1 MVISENPYLRNKAEI
16 RRNFNRAAGGYDR
29 VALLQQT
36 VGERLLDR
44 LDDIRLQ
51 PARILDLGSGTG
63 SLSARLAQRYAPARV
78 VQLDLSFNM
87 LKQSVRNKDFAGR
100 SVLLCADT
108 ENLPIADDCSEFAF
122 SNLMFQWVS
131 RLDRAL
137 EEIYRALRPGGLL
150 LFSTFGPDS
159 LFELRESWSGVD
171 DHVHVNAF
179 TDMHDVGDALVR
191 AGFADP
197 VMETE
202 AFTLVYDDGLALMR
216 ELKSLGAGNV
226 NAGRRKSLTG
236 KRRLRDMLTEYRRRY
251 GNNGLPAT
259 FEAVYGHAWV
269 PETKQDRRQDREQG
283 IFPLSF
289 RARANAGG
297 RALHPSP
304 GSA

>member
-1 MVISENPYLRNKAEI
+1 MSEDPYLKDKAEI
-16 RRNFNRAAGGYDR
+16 RRNFNRAAGSYDR
-29 VALLQQT
+29 VAVLQQT
-36 VGERLLDR
+36 VGQRLLDR

-63 SLSARLAQRYAPARV
+63 SLSARLAQRYVPARV

-87 LKQSVRNKDFAGR
+87 LKQAGR
-100 SVLLCADT
+100 NGDVTGRRCLLCADA
-108 ENLPIADDCSEFAF
+108 ESLPIADECSEFAF

-179 TDMHDVGDALVR
+179 TDMHDLGDALVR

-197 VMETE
+197 VMEAET
-202 AFTLVYDDGLALMR
+202 FTLVYDDGLALMR

-236 KRRLRDMLTEYRRRY
+236 KRQLREMLAEYRRRY
-251 GNNGLPAT
+251 GNDGLRAT

-269 PETKQDRRQDREQG
+269 PETKQGRREDREQG
-283 IFPLSF
+283 VFPLSF
-289 RARANAGG
+289 RARAHAGG
-297 RALHPSP
+297 RALHPLP
-304 GSA
+304 GAA

>member
-1 MVISENPYLRNKAEI
+1 MAVSEDPYLKDKAGI
-16 RRNFNRAAGGYDR
+16 RRNFNRAAGGYDQ
-29 VALLQQT
+29 VAVLQQT
-36 VGERLLDR
+36 VGDRLLDR

-63 SLSARLAQRYAPARV
+63 RLSAQLAQRYVSARV
-78 VQLDLSFNM
+78 VQLDLSLNM
-87 LKQSVRNKDFAGR
+87 LKQSGR
-100 SVLLCADT
+100 SRDVTGGRCLLCADT
-108 ENLPIADDCSEFAF
+108 ENLPFADECSELAF

-137 EEIYRALRPGGLL
+137 EEIYRVLRPGGLL

-159 LFELRESWSGVD
+159 LVELRESWSGVD

-202 AFTLVYDDGLALMR
+202 TFTLVYDDGRALMR

-236 KRRLRDMLTEYRRRY
+236 KRKLRDMLAEYRRRY
-251 GNNGLPAT
+251 GNDGLPAT

-269 PETKQDRRQDREQG
+269 PEEKRSWRDAQEPG
-283 IFPLSF
+283 IHPLTF
-289 RARANAGG
+289 RARAGI
-297 RALHPSP
+297 
-304 GSA
+304 